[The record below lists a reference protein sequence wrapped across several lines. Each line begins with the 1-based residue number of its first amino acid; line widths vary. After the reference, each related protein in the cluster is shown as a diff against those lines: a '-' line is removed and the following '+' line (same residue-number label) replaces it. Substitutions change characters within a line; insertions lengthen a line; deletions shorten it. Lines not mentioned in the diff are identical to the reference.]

1 MWIMHPIAD
10 CNTGFHQHWRYVWT
24 CKGLCG
30 QFYNNI
36 HTSQGY
42 VKPIYLLTEHL
53 VICLHLWPWCGTC
66 RRPLHI
72 EIWNQMLLPLICPD
86 GSHNHLIHSW
96 EPGPNYC
103 CGCIKGNH
111 YISLVYKTGWK
122 KKQFSKGPENWVVGA
137 IMQGGEFWCNVLL
150 KLV

>member
-1 MWIMHPIAD
+1 MHPVAD
-10 CNTGFHQHWRYVWT
+10 CNTGFHQRWRYMWT

-30 QFYNNI
+30 QFYNI

-42 VKPIYLLTEHL
+42 VKPIYLLAEHL

-66 RRPLHI
+66 RDHYTLVSEIRCSFPLSAL
-72 EIWNQMLLPLICPD
+72 M
-86 GSHNHLIHSW
+86 GHNHLIHSW
-96 EPGPNYC
+96 EPGPNHC

-111 YISLVYKTGWK
+111 YISLVYKTGWKK

-137 IMQGGEFWCNVLL
+137 IMQGGEFWCVLL